1 MELTRM
7 PPPGRLDFMVPE
19 GTMQASKGRTRPTVP
34 CNYDAYEP
42 QWPLAWHNNFRG
54 AMMATYLGG
63 SQ

>member
-1 MELTRM
+1 MAS
-7 PPPGRLDFMVPE
+7 E